1 VHHQIP
7 SYFSTL
13 HSHGQPH
20 SNPKVHLHNNTLHS
34 LPPLL
39 HTFFLFFLFFF
50 FTLLHCSRHPT
61 PKPFSTHHPSTELP
75 NLLPQEH
82 SLHHPFH
89 QTRTLQEEKNKEK
102 QEHDE
107 AQKEDGGQEHAP
119 VT

>member
-1 VHHQIP
+1 MHP

-20 SNPKVHLHNNTLHS
+20 SNPKVHVHSNT

-39 HTFFLFFLFFF
+39 HSFLFFF
-50 FTLLHCSRHPT
+50 FSFFFFLTPLHPSRHPT
-61 PKPFSTHHPSTELP
+61 PKPFSNHHPSTTLP
-75 NLLPQEH
+75 NLLPQEY
-82 SLHHPFH
+82 SLHHPFD
-89 QTRTLQEEKNKEK
+89 QTRTLQEEKSKEK

-107 AQKEDGGQEHAP
+107 AQKEDGGQEHAS